1 METKIVFKNAGEP
14 WSVQE
19 DTQLNKLYNEDKLDI
34 MKISQIHDRAPGG
47 IISRLIKNNCIQN
60 RILARGYMTYKNSEL
75 YKEIVANNE
84 EKKRKKSETSTSDVK
99 DKKSKHKEVD
109 NILITINKCDY
120 VELKQDVIEMKNE
133 ITELKKSIK
142 ELVKIMKA
150 VSAFE

>member
-19 DTQLNKLYNEDKLDI
+19 DIQLNKLYNEDKLDI
-34 MKISQIHDRAPGG
+34 MKISQIHNRAPGG

-84 EKKRKKSETSTSDVK
+84 EKKRKKSETSE

-150 VSAFE
+150 VSAIEET